1 MTSIWT
7 APLTQPAPNWH
18 MTTHEGPQFRETSLG
33 KRHRHPIPPTLPHH
47 TSAHTFIRWQAD
59 EGPKYQLSQ
68 RRAFFSFSLSPLQE
82 NQRVAD
88 VQELKCC
95 KFSIAVL
102 GSIPPE
108 LVPPPLTQN
117 TALTLTPQS
126 TWHCKAICP
135 PPPPTR
141 CNVVQFDFF
150 CCLQIGFGFKIYFA
164 CNPT

>member
-18 MTTHEGPQFRETSLG
+18 MTTHEEPQFRETSLG
-33 KRHRHPIPPTLPHH
+33 KTHRHPIPPTLPHH

-88 VQELKCC
+88 KQELKCC

-108 LVPPPLTQN
+108 LVPPPSHKIQP
-117 TALTLTPQS
+117 LTLTPHGIASQF
-126 TWHCKAICP
+126 AP
-135 PPPPTR
+135 PQTR
-141 CNVVQFDFF
+141 CNVVQFSSLWCF
-150 CCLQIGFGFKIYFA
+150 
-164 CNPT
+164 

>member
-1 MTSIWT
+1 MRSRNSGKL
-7 APLTQPAPNWH
+7 PLGRDPIIL
-18 MTTHEGPQFRETSLG
+18 FR
-33 KRHRHPIPPTLPHH
+33 TLSHH
-47 TSAHTFIRWQAD
+47 TSAHTSRWQAH
-59 EGPKYQLSQ
+59 EEPKYQLSQ
-68 RRAFFSFSLSPLQE
+68 WTILLFSLRRPGKPTTWLLQKLE
-82 NQRVAD
+82 
-88 VQELKCC
+88 CC

-102 GSIPPE
+102 DSIPPE